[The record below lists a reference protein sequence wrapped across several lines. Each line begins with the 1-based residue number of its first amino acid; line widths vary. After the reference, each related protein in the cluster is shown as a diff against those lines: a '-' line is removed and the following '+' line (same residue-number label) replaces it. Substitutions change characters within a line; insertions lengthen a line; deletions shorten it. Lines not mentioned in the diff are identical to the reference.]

1 MSDKP
6 DKSEKREKIEALLR
20 EADRFA
26 PPRDFV
32 AGTLVPDPDEHY
44 RKSVAD
50 LEAYWGEVAR
60 EFEWRSPWRTVLE
73 WRDSRAKWFVGA
85 RCNITENCLDRH
97 VRGERKNKAAL
108 VWLGEDGEE
117 RIFTFGLLHR
127 AVSKLA
133 SALRGLG
140 VVKGDRVAIYMPL
153 TPEGIVAM
161 LACARIGA
169 VHSVIYA
176 GLGSGA
182 IRDRVVDA
190 GAKVVMASDLG
201 WRRGKKVDLKAILDE
216 ALAEVPGV
224 ERVIVHRRAAEKA
237 PLGPREVDF
246 EELLESGSPDCPAE
260 PMDSEDWLFILYTSG
275 STGKPKGCA
284 YVHGGYMVGVTHL
297 WKLLCDVHDDDVYWC
312 TSDIGWIVGHS
323 VMVYGPWCNGTTIV
337 VREGAPDYPDP
348 GIVWRTIE
356 RYGVTKM
363 FTAPTALRMFMRLG
377 AEWPAKSDLS
387 SLKLLACAGEP
398 LNPEAL
404 RWAHEHVMR
413 GRGPVCDNWWQTE
426 TAAPVLGTWPAMVA
440 KAGKVGRPFPGYR
453 VEVLNR
459 EGKPV
464 PPNTGGL
471 LCIRG
476 PYPQMFRTIWG
487 AHDRY
492 EQYFRQ
498 IPGVYV
504 AGDVATVD
512 EEGYVSV
519 LGRADDVLNVAG
531 HRIGTADVE
540 SALVSHPAVGEAA
553 VIGKPDPIKGEAI
566 KAFVLLRAGSQPSE
580 ALKAALVDHVRKVLG
595 PIAAPAELEFA
606 AKLPKTRSGKIMRRV
621 LKAQELGED
630 PGDVSTIEE

>member
-1 MSDKP
+1 MTERID
-6 DKSEKREKIEALLR
+6 ALLR
-20 EADRFA
+20 EERRFEPSAEFLADTSV
-26 PPRDFV
+26 RDFD
-32 AGTLVPDPDEHY
+32 GHY
-44 RKSVAD
+44 RTSIAD
-50 LEAYWGEVAR
+50 VEAYWANVAR
-60 EFEWRSPWRTVLE
+60 DFEWFAPWKRVL
-73 WRDSRAKWFVGA
+73 DGSYPNAKWFTGA
-85 RCNITENCLDRH
+85 RCNITHNCLDRH
-97 VRGERKNKAAL
+97 VAGERKNKVAL
-108 VWLGEDGEE
+108 LWLGENGEE
-117 RIFTFGLLHR
+117 RILTFGALHR
-127 AVSKLA
+127 RVSKLG
-133 SALRGLG
+133 SALRGIG
-140 VVKGDRVAIYMPL
+140 VRKGDRVAIYMPL
-153 TPEGIVAM
+153 TPEGIIAM

-182 IRDRVVDA
+182 IRDRIVDV
-190 GAKVVMASDLG
+190 GAKLVIASDVG
-201 WRRGKKVDLKAILDE
+201 YRRGKTVALKSILDE
-216 ALAEVPGV
+216 ALTDIPSV
-224 ERVIVHRRAAEKA
+224 ERVIVQRRAAPKIA
-237 PLGPREVDF
+237 LGAREMDF
-246 EELLESGSPDCPAE
+246 DELLEGGSAKCPPE
-260 PMDSEDWLFILYTSG
+260 SMDSEDWLFILYTSG

-284 YVHGGYMVGVTHL
+284 YVHGGYMVGATHL
-297 WKLLCDVHDDDVYWC
+297 WKLLCDVRDDDVYWC

-323 VMVYGPWCNGTTIV
+323 VMVYGPWCNGSTIV
-337 VREGAPDYPDP
+337 VREGAPDHPHP
-348 GIVWRTIE
+348 GIVWEIVE

-377 AEWPAKSDLS
+377 AEWPAKYDLS

-413 GRGPVCDNWWQTE
+413 GRGPVLDNWWQTE
-426 TAAPVLGTWPAMVA
+426 TAAPVLGTWPAMTA
-440 KAGKVGRPFPGYR
+440 KAGKVGKPFPGYR
-453 VEVLNR
+453 VEVLSR

-476 PYPQMFRTIWG
+476 ASPQMFRTVWG

-492 EQYFRQ
+492 EEYFLQ
-498 IPGVYV
+498 IPDVYV

-512 EEGYVSV
+512 EDGYVSV

-540 SALVSHPAVGEAA
+540 SALISHPAVGEAA

-566 KAFVLLRAGSQPSE
+566 KAFVLLRSGSQPSD
-580 ALKAALVDHVRKVLG
+580 ALRAELVEHVRRVLG
-595 PIAAPAELEFA
+595 PIATPAELEFA

-621 LKAQELGED
+621 LKAQELGLD

>member
-1 MSDKP
+1 MTERID
-6 DKSEKREKIEALLR
+6 ALLR
-20 EADRFA
+20 EEGRFE
-26 PPRDFV
+26 PPAEFV
-32 AGTLVPDPDEHY
+32 AGTRVRDFDGHY
-44 RKSVAD
+44 RASMAD
-50 LEAYWGEVAR
+50 VEAYWANVAR
-60 EFEWRSPWRTVLE
+60 EFDWFAPWTRVLD
-73 WRDSRAKWFVGA
+73 WSYPDAKWFVGA
-85 RCNITENCLDRH
+85 RCNITHNCLDRH
-97 VRGERKNKAAL
+97 VAGERKNKVAL
-108 VWLGEDGEE
+108 LWLGEDGQE
-117 RIFTFGLLHR
+117 RILTFGALHR
-127 AVSKLA
+127 RVSKLG

-140 VVKGDRVAIYMPL
+140 VRKGDRVAIYMPL
-153 TPEGIVAM
+153 TPEGIIAM

-190 GAKVVMASDLG
+190 GAKLVIASDVG
-201 WRRGKKVDLKAILDE
+201 YRRGKTVALKSILDE
-216 ALAEVPGV
+216 ALAEVPSV
-224 ERVIVHRRAAEKA
+224 ERVIVHRRAVPKIA
-237 PLGPREVDF
+237 LGPRELDF
-246 EELLESGSPDCPAE
+246 DELAESGSAACPPE

-284 YVHGGYMVGVTHL
+284 YVHGGYMVGATHL
-297 WKLLCDVHDDDVYWC
+297 WKLLCDVRDDDVYWC

-323 VMVYGPWCNGTTIV
+323 VMVYGPWCNGSTIV
-337 VREGAPDYPDP
+337 VREGAPDHPHP
-348 GIVWRTIE
+348 GIVWEVVE
-356 RYGVTKM
+356 RYGVSKM

-377 AEWPAKSDLS
+377 AEWPAKYDLS
-387 SLKLLACAGEP
+387 TLKLVACAGEP

-404 RWAHEHVMR
+404 RWAHEHVMK
-413 GRGPVCDNWWQTE
+413 GRGPVLDNWWQTE
-426 TAAPVLGTWPAMVA
+426 TAAPVLGTWPAMTA
-440 KAGKVGRPFPGYR
+440 KAGKVGKPFPGYR
-453 VEVLNR
+453 VEVLSR

-476 PYPQMFRTIWG
+476 PSPQMFRTVWG

-498 IPGVYV
+498 IPDVYV
-504 AGDVATVD
+504 AGDVATID
-512 EEGYVSV
+512 EEGYFSV

-566 KAFVLLRAGSQPSE
+566 KAFVLLRSGSQPSD
-580 ALKAALVDHVRKVLG
+580 ALRAELVEHVRRVLG
-595 PIAAPAELEFA
+595 PIATPAELEFA
-606 AKLPKTRSGKIMRRV
+606 TKLPKTRSGKIMRRV
-621 LKAQELGED
+621 LKAQELGVD

>member
-1 MSDKP
+1 MTDP
-6 DKSEKREKIEALLR
+6 IEALLR
-20 EADRFA
+20 EESRFE
-26 PPRDFV
+26 PPSERASSSLV
-32 AGTLVPDPDEHY
+32 AEYEAHY
-44 RKSVAD
+44 RRSLAD
-50 LEAYWGEVAR
+50 LESYWEKIAA
-60 EFEWRSPWRTVLE
+60 EFTWSAPWKRVLE
-73 WRDSRAKWFVGA
+73 GQPPDARWFVGA

-97 VRGERKNKAAL
+97 QRSERKNKAAL
-108 VWLGEDGEE
+108 IWLGEDGEE
-117 RIFTFGLLHR
+117 RIFTFGALHR
-127 AVSKLA
+127 QVSKLA

-140 VVKGDRVAIYMPL
+140 IRKGDRVAIYMPL
-153 TPEGIVAM
+153 TPEGIIAM

-190 GAKVVMASDLG
+190 GARLVFATDVG
-201 WRRGKKVDLKAILDE
+201 YRRGKAVPLKAILDE
-216 ALAEVPGV
+216 AIADVAAIEKVV
-224 ERVIVHRRAAEKA
+224 VHRRALPRA
-237 PLGPREVDF
+237 PLGSREVDF
-246 EELLESGSPDCPAE
+246 DELLASGAPRCPAE

-284 YVHGGYMVGVTHL
+284 YVHGGYMVGATHL
-297 WKLLCDVHDDDVYWC
+297 WKLLCDVRDNDVYWC

-323 VMVYGPWCNGTTIV
+323 VMVYGPWCNATTIV
-337 VREGAPDYPDP
+337 VREGTPDFPHP
-348 GIVWRTIE
+348 GIVWEVVE

-363 FTAPTALRMFMRLG
+363 FTAPTALRMFMRFG
-377 AEWPAKSDLS
+377 ADWPAQHDLS
-387 SLKLLACAGEP
+387 TLKLIACAGEP

-404 RWAHEHVMR
+404 RWAHSHLMR
-413 GRGPVCDNWWQTE
+413 GRGPVLDNWWQTE
-426 TAAPVLGTWPAMVA
+426 TAAPVIATLPSMVA
-440 KAGKVGRPFPGYR
+440 KAGRVGKPLPGYR
-453 VEVLNR
+453 VEVLSAD
-459 EGKPV
+459 GKPV
-464 PPNTGGL
+464 APGTGGL

-476 PYPQMFRTIWG
+476 PAPQMFRTVWG

-492 EQYFRQ
+492 QQYFRQ

-512 EEGYVSV
+512 EEGYVAV
-519 LGRADDVLNVAG
+519 LGRSDDVLNVAG

-566 KAFVLLRAGSQPSE
+566 KAFVLLRSGREPGD
-580 ALKAALVDHVRKVLG
+580 ALRHELVEHVRKVLG

-621 LKAQELGED
+621 LKAQELGLD

>member
-1 MSDKP
+1 MTERID
-6 DKSEKREKIEALLR
+6 ALLR
-20 EADRFA
+20 EESRFEPPAEFLADTLV
-26 PPRDFV
+26 RDFD
-32 AGTLVPDPDEHY
+32 GHY
-44 RKSVAD
+44 RTSIAD
-50 LEAYWGEVAR
+50 VEAYWANVAR
-60 EFEWRSPWRTVLE
+60 DFEWFAPWKRVL
-73 WRDSRAKWFVGA
+73 DGSYPNAKWFTGA
-85 RCNITENCLDRH
+85 RCNITHNCLDRH
-97 VRGERKNKAAL
+97 VAGERKNKVAL
-108 VWLGEDGEE
+108 LWLGENGEE
-117 RIFTFGLLHR
+117 RILTFGALHR
-127 AVSKLA
+127 RVSKLG
-133 SALRGLG
+133 SALRGIG
-140 VVKGDRVAIYMPL
+140 VRKGDRVAIYMPL
-153 TPEGIVAM
+153 TPEGIIAM

-182 IRDRVVDA
+182 IRDRIVDV
-190 GAKVVMASDLG
+190 GAKLVIASDVG
-201 WRRGKKVDLKAILDE
+201 YRRGKTVALKSILDE
-216 ALAEVPGV
+216 ALADIPSV
-224 ERVIVHRRAAEKA
+224 ERVIVQRRAAPKIA
-237 PLGPREVDF
+237 LGAREMDF
-246 EELLESGSPDCPAE
+246 DELLEGGSAKCPPE

-284 YVHGGYMVGVTHL
+284 YVHGGYMVGATHL

-323 VMVYGPWCNGTTIV
+323 VMVYGPWCNGSTIV
-337 VREGAPDYPDP
+337 VREGAPDHPHP
-348 GIVWRTIE
+348 GIVWEIVE

-377 AEWPAKSDLS
+377 AEWPAKYDLS

-413 GRGPVCDNWWQTE
+413 GRGPVLDNWWQTE
-426 TAAPVLGTWPAMVA
+426 TAAPVLGTWPAMTA
-440 KAGKVGRPFPGYR
+440 KAGKVGKPFPGYR
-453 VEVLNR
+453 VEVLSR

-476 PYPQMFRTIWG
+476 ASPQMFRTVWG

-492 EQYFRQ
+492 EEYFRQ
-498 IPGVYV
+498 IPDVYV

-512 EEGYVSV
+512 EDGYVSV

-566 KAFVLLRAGSQPSE
+566 KAFVLLRSGSQPSD
-580 ALKAALVDHVRKVLG
+580 ALRAEIVEHVRRVLG
-595 PIAAPAELEFA
+595 PIATPAELEFA

-621 LKAQELGED
+621 LKAQELGLD